1 MKPFCW
7 PLGNTLFQLIVE
19 PAHPLSIGGLDP
31 PTQCLQCR
39 SRKVWVGGSSPPMER
54 IKIRNV
60 NMPNFNQPLS
70 GLVTPRFGGIATWG
84 RLPHVALEDATG
96 IDIGIVGIPWD
107 GGTTNRPGPRHGPRQ
122 IRDQSSMVRRMHQVT
137 RVVPYDLANVAD
149 LGDCPVNPA
158 NVDDALKR
166 VESYFK
172 KLVAKGIRPLSAG
185 GDHLSSLPVLR
196 ALGEKKPV
204 GMVHFDAHTDLYDS
218 YFGGFKYT
226 HGTPFRRAIEEGV
239 LDPKRT
245 IQIGLRG
252 SMYDNDDF
260 EWGEKMGV
268 RLVRVEEAMDRG
280 PKAIMAEARKIVG
293 DGETYVSFDIDMLDP
308 VYAPGTG
315 TPEIGGFTTREAQA
329 MLRELRGLNIVGA
342 DVVEVSPPFDP
353 SGMTAYA
360 GAVMMFEILCS
371 MAEAVATRR

>member
-1 MKPFCW
+1 MSK
-7 PLGNTLFQLIVE
+7 
-19 PAHPLSIGGLDP
+19 
-31 PTQCLQCR
+31 
-39 SRKVWVGGSSPPMER
+39 
-54 IKIRNV
+54 
-60 NMPNFNQPLS
+60 FNQPMS
-70 GLVTPRFGGIATWG
+70 GLITPRFAGVATWG
-84 RLPHVALEDATG
+84 RLPHVPLEEAKDV
-96 IDIGIVGIPWD
+96 DIGIVGIPWD
-107 GGTTNRPGPRHGPRQ
+107 GGTTNRPGPRHAPRQ
-122 IRDQSSMVRRMHQVT
+122 MRDQSSMVRKMHQVT
-137 RVVPYDLANVAD
+137 RVVPYDLCNVAD

-166 VESYFK
+166 VEAYFK
-172 KLVAKGIRPLSAG
+172 ALVARGIRPLAMG
-185 GDHLSSLPVLR
+185 GDHLCSLPVLR

-204 GMVHFDAHTDLYDS
+204 GMIHFDAHTDLYDS

-260 EWGEKMGV
+260 AYGEKMGV
-268 RLVRVEEAMDRG
+268 RLVRIEEAVEKG
-280 PKAIMAEARKIVG
+280 SKAIMAEARKIVG
-293 DGETYVSFDIDMLDP
+293 NGETYVSFDIDMLDP

-353 SGMTAYA
+353 SGITAYA
-360 GAVMMFEILCS
+360 GVVMMFEMLCT
-371 MAEAVATRR
+371 MAEAVAKSKA

>member
-1 MKPFCW
+1 MLPAAGKACHYVSMKD
-7 PLGNTLFQLIVE
+7 
-19 PAHPLSIGGLDP
+19 HH
-31 PTQCLQCR
+31 
-39 SRKVWVGGSSPPMER
+39 
-54 IKIRNV
+54 
-60 NMPNFNQPLS
+60 FNQPLS

-84 RLPHVALEDATG
+84 RLPHVPLEDATG

-158 NVDDALKR
+158 NVEDALKR

-260 EWGEKMGV
+260 DWGEKMGV
-268 RLVRVEEAMDRG
+268 RLVRIEEAMDKG

-371 MAEAVATRR
+371 MAEAVAKRR

>member
-1 MKPFCW
+1 
-7 PLGNTLFQLIVE
+7 
-19 PAHPLSIGGLDP
+19 
-31 PTQCLQCR
+31 
-39 SRKVWVGGSSPPMER
+39 
-54 IKIRNV
+54 
-60 NMPNFNQPLS
+60 MPNRSDFNQPVS
-70 GLVTPRFGGIATWG
+70 GLVTPRFGGIATFM
-84 RLPHVALEDATG
+84 RLPHVPLDQAKDV
-96 IDIGIVGIPWD
+96 DIGLVGIPWD

-122 IRDQSSMVRRMHQVT
+122 MRDQSSMVRRMHQT
-137 RVVPYDLANVAD
+137 SHVVPYDLANVAD

-166 VESYFK
+166 VETYFK

-196 ALGEKKPV
+196 AVGEKKPV
-204 GMVHFDAHTDLYDS
+204 GMIHFDAHTDLYDG

-226 HGTPFRRAIEEGV
+226 HGTPFKRAIEEGV

-252 SMYDNDDF
+252 SMYDLEDF
-260 EWGEKMGV
+260 AYGEKMGV
-268 RLVRVEEAMDRG
+268 RLVRIEEAMEKG

-293 DGETYVSFDIDMLDP
+293 DGPTYVSFDIDMLDP

-315 TPEIGGFTTREAQA
+315 TPEIGGFTTFQAQQ
-329 MLRELRGLNIVGA
+329 MLRELRGLHIVGA

-371 MAEAVATRR
+371 MAEDVAKRRR